1 MREIC
6 QAVLNVNGMPAKD
19 LIFVDSI
26 TKVKVQQRGYNTV
39 TLIHVNLTPLE
50 VAGRGE
56 KATDYSYVVSAH
68 HNRGILQGFFH
79 RTATT

>member
-39 TLIHVNLTPLE
+39 TLIHVNLTP
-50 VAGRGE
+50 VRSGGKRR
-56 KATDYSYVVSAH
+56 KS
-68 HNRGILQGFFH
+68 H
-79 RTATT
+79 RLLICS